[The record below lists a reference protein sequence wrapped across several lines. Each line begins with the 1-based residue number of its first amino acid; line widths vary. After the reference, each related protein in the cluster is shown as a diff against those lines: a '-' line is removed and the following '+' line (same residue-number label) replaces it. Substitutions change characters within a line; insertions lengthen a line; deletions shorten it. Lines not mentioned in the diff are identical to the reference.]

1 MPEDFNF
8 NQVASTVS
16 EKLAAGAREA
26 TGAINGIAG
35 SVAATAT
42 SFGSAMNALSTQL
55 GPQLGPDLS
64 PQGLSAAVS
73 QFAKAL
79 DQTTM
84 FRGLPAPKLEIVQEK
99 PEQTRL
105 NEDPSVLKFPSDLGK
120 HFVQLTFKSFS
131 QNSPIDRVKNVQA
144 LAIQLPMTPNLQES
158 YSISYNTPSMEVFG
172 GASDEIIKNTL
183 EAAAKETGIVNTGIA
198 VAKSGLTSLANEAPG
213 MAAGV
218 VAKTALGLT
227 GGIGVALQKNI
238 GATLN
243 PNLAVLFNQMNL
255 RTHSFTFKLFPR
267 SEKESTTLK
276 RIIKEIRNRIIPKKL
291 DTQFL
296 GYPDKVDIDIYP
308 TPPYDIKTCVVTGMS
323 VNYAPNGVAFFKG
336 SKGNPVQ
343 VEITLQFMETEIFVN
358 DMTGGVWDK
367 ASSGEI

>member
-35 SVAATAT
+35 SIAATVT
-42 SFGSAMNALSTQL
+42 PLGSAMNALTTQL
-55 GPQLGPDLS
+55 GPQLGPNLS
-64 PQGLSAAVS
+64 PQGLNAAVS
-73 QFAKAL
+73 QFVRTL

-84 FRGLPAPKLEIVQEK
+84 FRGLPAPKLEVVQEK

-105 NEDPSVLKFPSDLGK
+105 SEDPSILKFPSDLGK

-131 QNSPIDRVKNVQA
+131 QNSPVDRVKNVQA

-158 YSISYNTPSMEVFG
+158 YSISYNTPAMEVFG
-172 GASDEIIKNTL
+172 GASDEIIKSTL

-255 RTHSFTFKLFPR
+255 RSHSFTFRLFPK
-267 SEKESTTLK
+267 SEKESVTLK
-276 RIIKEIRNRIIPKKL
+276 RIIKEIKNRIIPKKL

-336 SKGNPVQ
+336 SKGAPVQ

-358 DMTGGVWDK
+358 DMTGSAWDK
-367 ASSGEI
+367 AGPGEI

>member
-35 SVAATAT
+35 SIAATVT
-42 SFGSAMNALSTQL
+42 PLGSAMNALTTQL
-55 GPQLGPDLS
+55 GPQLGPNLS
-64 PQGLSAAVS
+64 PQGLNAAVS
-73 QFAKAL
+73 QFVRTL

-84 FRGLPAPKLEIVQEK
+84 FRGLPAPKLEVVQEK

-105 NEDPSVLKFPSDLGK
+105 SEDPSILKFPSDLGK

-131 QNSPIDRVKNVQA
+131 QNSPVDRVKNVQA

-158 YSISYNTPSMEVFG
+158 YSISYNTPSMESLG

-183 EAAAKETGIVNTGIA
+183 EAAAKETGVAGVWSAAKAGVNSFA
-198 VAKSGLTSLANEAPG
+198 DQAPG
-213 MAAGV
+213 MAAGT
-218 VAKTALGLT
+218 VARTGLALAGNL
-227 GGIGVALQKNI
+227 GVALQKNI

-255 RTHSFTFKLFPR
+255 RTHSFTFRLFPK
-267 SEKESTTLK
+267 SEKESATLK

-296 GYPDKVDIDIYP
+296 GYPDKVDINIHP

-336 SKGNPVQ
+336 SKGAPVQ

-358 DMTGGVWDK
+358 DMTGSAWDK
-367 ASSGEI
+367 AGPGEI

>member
-1 MPEDFNF
+1 
-8 NQVASTVS
+8 
-16 EKLAAGAREA
+16 
-26 TGAINGIAG
+26 
-35 SVAATAT
+35 
-42 SFGSAMNALSTQL
+42 
-55 GPQLGPDLS
+55 
-64 PQGLSAAVS
+64 
-73 QFAKAL
+73 
-79 DQTTM
+79 M
-84 FRGLPAPKLEIVQEK
+84 FRGLPAPKLEVVQEK

-105 NEDPSVLKFPSDLGK
+105 SEDPSILKFPSDLGK

-131 QNSPIDRVKNVQA
+131 QNSPVDRVKNVQA

-158 YSISYNTPSMEVFG
+158 YSISYNTSAMEVFG
-172 GASDEIIKNTL
+172 GASDEIIKSTL

-255 RTHSFTFKLFPR
+255 RSHSFTFRLFPK
-267 SEKESTTLK
+267 SEKESVTLK
-276 RIIKEIRNRIIPKKL
+276 RIIKEIKNRIIPKKL

-336 SKGNPVQ
+336 SKGAPVQ

-358 DMTGGVWDK
+358 DMTGSAWDK
-367 ASSGEI
+367 AGPGEI